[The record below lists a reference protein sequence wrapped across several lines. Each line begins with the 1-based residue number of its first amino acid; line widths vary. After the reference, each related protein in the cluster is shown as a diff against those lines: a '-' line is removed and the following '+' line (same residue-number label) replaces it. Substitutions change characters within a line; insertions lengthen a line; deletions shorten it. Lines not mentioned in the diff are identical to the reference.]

1 MDSNYIKHEVVADM
15 EYHLKVFMD
24 KLRILEALD
33 KDTSSSG
40 AYDLYDQLKTLRNGY
55 ETLVDCLNRAG
66 KIIPYQED
74 N

>member
-15 EYHLKVFMD
+15 EYYLKCFMD

-40 AYDLYDQLKTLRNGY
+40 AYDLYDQLITLRNGY

-66 KIIPYQED
+66 KIVPYQED
-74 N
+74 K